1 MTVDL
6 VKEYLIHS
14 YLYYIK
20 SETII
25 DDHSFDRLCD
35 ELQEAFPNIESP
47 YKQYIDKYDTDQC
60 FKGQDGREDIY
71 PEEIKRLALIRLE
84 DHKAFLEVF
93 KINDKEC

>member
-1 MTVDL
+1 MMDL

-14 YLYYIK
+14 YLYYVR

-25 DDHSFDRLCD
+25 DDISFDRLCD

-47 YKQYIDKYDTDQC
+47 YKQYVDAYDPDQC
-60 FKGQDGREDIY
+60 FKGQDGREGTY

-84 DHKAFLEVF
+84 DHKAFLEVY
-93 KINDKEC
+93 KMS